1 VPSELDR
8 ALAFEETLRVRCAER
23 IVPFRFG
30 RAYFN
35 DSHPRVWYLNGL
47 LVDGTKD
54 VDAGE
59 LAAEAEL
66 LHTDAGQAHRRCE
79 VPDEVVGT
87 RLEPFFRRIGWKVDR
102 GLVMV
107 YRGSGERSADTSAVE
122 EVARDDLL
130 PLRGELGLL
139 EDWAE
144 NSEEV
149 VAEVLDANRLWEE
162 AGNARY
168 FTVRAHGSPV
178 AATDLYSDGRI
189 AQVET
194 VATLPAHRGRGY
206 ASALVLRAV
215 EEAQSGGHD
224 LVFLT
229 ADAEDWPKELYAR
242 LGFEEVGR
250 TWSFLR
256 TPAQVAAT

>member
-1 VPSELDR
+1 MPSELDR

-66 LHTDAGQAHRRCE
+66 LHTDAGQAHRRCD
-79 VPDEVVGT
+79 VPDAAVGAQ
-87 RLEPFFRRIGWKVDR
+87 LEPFFRRIGWKVER
-102 GLVMV
+102 ELVMI
-107 YRGSGERSADTSAVE
+107 YRGGGERAVDTLGVE
-122 EVARDDLL
+122 ELERDDMV
-130 PLRGELGLL
+130 PLRE
-139 EDWAE
+139 EISRTEPWA
-144 NSEEV
+144 NSEDV
-149 VAEVLDANRLWEE
+149 IAEVLDANRIWEE
-162 AGNARY
+162 AANARY
-168 FTVRAHGSPV
+168 FTVRADGAPV

-189 AQVET
+189 AQVEA
-194 VATLPAHRGRGY
+194 VATLPAYRGRGY

-215 EEAQSGGHD
+215 EEAQSAGHD
-224 LVFLT
+224 LVYLT
-229 ADAEDWPKELYAR
+229 ADADDWPKELYAR
-242 LGFEEVGR
+242 LGFGEVGR

-256 TPAQVAAT
+256 TPARVAAT

>member
-8 ALAFEETLRVRCAER
+8 ALAFEETLRIRCAER

-47 LVDGTKD
+47 VVDGTQD

-66 LHTDAGQAHRRCE
+66 LHTDAGQAHRRCS
-79 VPDEVVGT
+79 VHDDAVGV
-87 RLEPFFRRIGWKVDR
+87 RVEPFFRRIGWKVER
-102 GLVMV
+102 ELVMV
-107 YRGSGERSADTSAVE
+107 YRGGGDRTVDTARVE
-122 EVARDDLL
+122 ELRREGMI
-130 PLRGELGLL
+130 PLREEIGRGE
-139 EDWAE
+139 EWAD
-144 NSEEV
+144 SDDV

-162 AGNARY
+162 AASARY
-168 FTVRAHGSPV
+168 FTVRVDGAPV
-178 AATDLYSDGRI
+178 AAADLYSDGRI
-189 AQVET
+189 AQVEA
-194 VATLPAHRGRGY
+194 VATLPAHRGHGY
-206 ASALVLRAV
+206 ASAVVLRAV
-215 EEAQSGGHD
+215 EEALSAGHD

-229 ADAEDWPKELYAR
+229 ADADDWPKELYVR

-256 TPAQVAAT
+256 RPAQVAAT